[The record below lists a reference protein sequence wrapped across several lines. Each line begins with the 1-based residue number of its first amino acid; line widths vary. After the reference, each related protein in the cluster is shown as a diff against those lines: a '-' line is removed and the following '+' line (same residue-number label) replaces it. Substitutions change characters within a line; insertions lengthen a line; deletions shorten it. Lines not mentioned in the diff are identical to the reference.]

1 MSGPEIT
8 FTVHPRPVSDDP
20 KAIVDEK
27 QALALAE
34 APPAPA
40 EDRREWDTLRGNL
53 SFLIR
58 YAFGRH

>member
-8 FTVHPRPVSDDP
+8 FIVHPRPTSDDP
-20 KAIVDEK
+20 KAIVDVK
-27 QALALAE
+27 PALAARNI
-34 APPAPA
+34 APAPA
-40 EDRREWDTLRGNL
+40 EDRREWDTFRSNL